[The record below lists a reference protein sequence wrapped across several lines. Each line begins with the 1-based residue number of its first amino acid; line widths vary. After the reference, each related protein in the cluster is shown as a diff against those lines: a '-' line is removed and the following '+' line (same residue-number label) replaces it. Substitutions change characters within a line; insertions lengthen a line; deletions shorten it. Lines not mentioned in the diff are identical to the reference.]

1 MFKLAIWLVFIF
13 SVSFAYRVKRDANVN
28 LERSVEEKNEE
39 TDALKKV
46 NNGTTE
52 IMNSLYKKME
62 DANAEMYIR
71 SALYQNPD
79 AGKVNNDHTE
89 IFNSVEPRKKD
100 AQLSSTKLNSSV
112 LEDVY
117 VYVYYICTSKLMV
130 LKDYLD
136 DLEMEYADLYE
147 KVNIGLTEIINSVEQ
162 KMSEVSFIL
171 VNLGFGNMDN
181 ELGELR
187 DDLKALK
194 KVWDE
199 EVPVSHLGPTV
210 ENEELTELKGTVDSK
225 YDEAD
230 ALKKNITIMVNNGLT
245 PIINYLEEYKR
256 DADAGKAKELLRDV
270 EDEDVYKYVFVDCP
284 SQLESIRTKYGIW
297 NMEKLQMEYA
307 ELDLKVNEGLTKIKD
322 SLGLKLKDTNAGKAK
337 ELLRNVES
345 HLNFL
350 LKNLWL
356 ANKVLDED
364 KILGSLNIKL
374 TKLSEEQSGYLGI
387 PVDGPYKPEHYRY

>member
-1 MFKLAIWLVFIF
+1 MFKLAIWLVFMF

-71 SALYQNPD
+71 SILQQNSD
-79 AGKVNNDHTE
+79 AGKVNNDHNE

-117 VYVYYICTSKLMV
+117 VYVYYICTSKLTK

-136 DLEMEYADLYE
+136 DSEMEYADLYE
-147 KVNIGLTEIINSVEQ
+147 KVNIGLTEIIKSVEQ

-171 VNLGFGNMDN
+171 VTLGFGNMDN

-297 NMEKLQMEYA
+297 NMENLKMEYA
-307 ELDLKVNEGLTKIKD
+307 DLDEKVNEGLTKIKD

-356 ANKVLDED
+356 ADKVLDED
-364 KILGSLNIKL
+364 KILGSLNVKL
-374 TKLSEEQSGYLGI
+374 TKLSEEQSSYLGI

>member
-230 ALKKNITIMVNNGLT
+230 ALKKNI
-245 PIINYLEEYKR
+245 
-256 DADAGKAKELLRDV
+256 
-270 EDEDVYKYVFVDCP
+270 
-284 SQLESIRTKYGIW
+284 
-297 NMEKLQMEYA
+297 
-307 ELDLKVNEGLTKIKD
+307 
-322 SLGLKLKDTNAGKAK
+322 
-337 ELLRNVES
+337 
-345 HLNFL
+345 
-350 LKNLWL
+350 
-356 ANKVLDED
+356 
-364 KILGSLNIKL
+364 GSLDIKQ
-374 TKLSEEQSGYLGI
+374 TKLSEEQSGYLGL